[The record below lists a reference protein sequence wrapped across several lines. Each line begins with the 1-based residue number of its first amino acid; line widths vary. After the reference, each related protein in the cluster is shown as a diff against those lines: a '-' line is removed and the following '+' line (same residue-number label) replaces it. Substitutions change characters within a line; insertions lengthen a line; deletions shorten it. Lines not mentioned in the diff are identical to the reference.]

1 MRVDVVS
8 INFDNVVKQIMY
20 ERSFKGRGV
29 EYCIM
34 NQDTFDFLMAR
45 NSDLVGGSFSKQGT
59 KLLNLNI
66 AICPNLQ
73 FGEVDIK

>member
-8 INFDNVVKQIMY
+8 INFDN
-20 ERSFKGRGV
+20 
-29 EYCIM
+29 
-34 NQDTFDFLMAR
+34 
-45 NSDLVGGSFSKQGT
+45 LVGGSFSKQGT